1 MPVYK
6 LKHPVHKH
14 WIDIVA
20 DTLAQALSKLRK
32 VA

>member
-14 WIDIVA
+14 WIDVVA
-20 DTLAQALSKLRK
+20 QSLAEALNKLRK
-32 VA
+32 L